1 MKPKTQDT
9 SIILISSDEEL
20 PVIRIYKKYLVC
32 SVIILLLDIFS
43 YREYK
48 ICISFWLNKSWH
60 RSRSFGVLRP

>member
-48 ICISFWLNKSWH
+48 ICIYFWLNKSWR
-60 RSRSFGVLRP
+60 RSRSFGILRP